1 MFKDKKIMLKIIAM
15 IIIIF
20 LLGSLSGC
28 SNLYKAIITPSRLS
42 KEGQKKAHYISI
54 GVPYMEGYLFE
65 KYGEKLTVENV
76 RVPEFKP
83 RWLYA
88 CTYMPMVCGDV
99 ETNGKTYEVCV
110 EIGETLVAYD
120 NIQKEEILRDFNEY
134 FSDIVDSEAY
144 YTAIMLP
151 ENAIPNYNYYV
162 PDDFMINEYY
172 DGNIA
177 DFYVNCNHSWC
188 KDNKHPVKMMALY
201 RDADFDKLPA
211 DITNS
216 HMFSNVILA
225 ITPDRE
231 LNQDESTAVLKS
243 GIKSYCLPYISELW
257 IKYNGDYASDSYIS
271 HRNINMTEF
280 GDILYYT
287 DEPNTTITST
297 PNPPQEILDAVANEI
312 TIDLDD
318 YKFVTD
324 WYYMNTGKIDP
335 EIDDGI
341 DGEIDGADPGVGIYI
356 YGCDFDAPL
365 IGIYYKSQL
374 GRYRVISVDPNDY
387 KVYDDFLGKSGDDM
401 DYFGTTYRFK
411 ERWFVICAIV

>member
-1 MFKDKKIMLKIIAM
+1 MFKDKKIMFKIIAI

-20 LLGSLSGC
+20 LLCSLSGC
-28 SNLYKAIITPSRLS
+28 S

-83 RWLYA
+83 RWLYSSK
-88 CTYMPMVCGDV
+88 YMPMVCGDV
-99 ETNGKTYEVCV
+99 EINGKTYEVCV

-134 FSDIVDSEAY
+134 FSDIVGSEAY

-188 KDNKHPVKMMALY
+188 EDNKHPVKMMALY

-211 DITNS
+211 DITDS

-231 LNQDESTAVLKS
+231 LNQDESTDVLKF
-243 GIKSYCLPYISELW
+243 GIKSYCLPHISELW

-287 DEPNTTITST
+287 EEPNITITST
-297 PNPPQEILDAVANEI
+297 PNPPQEILDAVANEFN
-312 TIDLDD
+312 LDN
-318 YKFVTD
+318 YTAITD
-324 WYYMNTGKIDP
+324 WYYINTRKTDS
-335 EIDDGI
+335 EIDS
-341 DGEIDGADPGVGIYI
+341 EINSTIYGSDGVGVSF
-356 YGCDFDAPL
+356 YGVDFKAPL
-365 IGIYYKSQL
+365 TGIYFKPKSNENAI
-374 GRYRVISVDPNDY
+374 ISVDPNTYEVYYNEFRYRSGIDY
-387 KVYDDFLGKSGDDM
+387 AG
-401 DYFGTTYRFK
+401 GTFRFK
-411 ERWFVICAIV
+411 ERWLVICES